1 MNPNVLRIYCLIV
14 PFHSS
19 PVCRN
24 CKQGDRHA
32 TNFITA
38 HRHDKRSSSTALQ
51 RHSHQNGRC
60 TQHLANNGTVAG
72 RSRSLSRFQWRPQQ
86 RPLYGRAARIDCLA
100 AAGENSCDY
109 CASAH
114 TALGTMAGLDQD
126 EMRLIIE
133 GGDLPSSAGAIVAM
147 ARNIVKQ
154 RGVISD
160 HQIAAFYQG
169 GFDEGQLVELIAVVT
184 MNIFTN
190 YFNHIAATE
199 IDFPVVSTK
208 AA

>member
-1 MNPNVLRIYCLIV
+1 MQRI
-14 PFHSS
+14 SS
-19 PVCRN
+19 LPI
-24 CKQGDRHA
+24 DT
-32 TNFITA
+32 TNE
-38 HRHDKRSSSTALQ
+38 
-51 RHSHQNGRC
+51 
-60 TQHLANNGTVAG
+60 TVAPLFSAIRAKMGGVPNILRTMAQSPAALEAYLSFSGALSIG
-72 RSRSLSRFQWRPQQ
+72 RFSDAQ
-86 RPLYGRAARIDCLA
+86 RELIALA
-100 AAGENSCDY
+100 AAAENSCDY

-114 TALGTMAGLDQD
+114 TALGKMAGLDQD
-126 EMRLIIE
+126 DMRMIIN
-133 GGDLPSSAGAIVAM
+133 GGELPSSDGAIVAM

-160 HQIAAFYQG
+160 HQIAAFYEG